1 MISIL
6 RLVVCGGLFAFGY
19 YLGRKSS
26 RLESLQGQ
34 PDVFENSSSASEPDK
49 MNPGQQD
56 PGR

>member
-26 RLESLQGQ
+26 RLESLQDQ
-34 PDVFENSSSASEPDK
+34 TDAFENSGSASEPDK
-49 MNPGQQD
+49 MNPGQ
-56 PGR
+56 